1 MEKNYFIRNDKTYLI
16 IIAILIGS
24 IFVFGHFY
32 TGTILLGLYIIFLIY
47 NIKVIKNKNGEWKKI
62 LEDFSVKI
70 DISTRNILTN
80 IPFPLTIINGKG
92 NILWYN
98 QKFFNI
104 LNQNEILGNKIC
116 DIVTEINIKDILE
129 KNKRE
134 FNYVKIEEKYY
145 NVFVNVKG
153 NKEAINNKN
162 KTIFLYFYDVTKEVN
177 LRNKINQEKE
187 VIILIEVDNLDE
199 VIKTTKEDKVLLL
212 SAEIERTL
220 KTYAQNL
227 NAMIT
232 KYSTSKYIMV
242 ANTKIMEKEM
252 KKNFEILDEMR
263 DIDLGNELTV
273 TLSIGAGYGGKTPLE
288 NYNFAT
294 SAKEL
299 ALGRG
304 GDQVVVKNKDK
315 IKFYG
320 GKTKEVA
327 KRTKV
332 RVRVVGHALVDI
344 INKSSNV
351 FIMGHSNPDIDSIG
365 AAIGLNIVSK
375 YLGKE
380 AYIILDEVNTGIEKA
395 IKKIKDEGLYNELF
409 ITKEQYLNKF
419 NRNSLL
425 ILVDVNSKSYVQNL
439 QVLDSIDRIVIIDHH
454 RKSTDS
460 IEGAL
465 VEYIEPYASST
476 CELITE
482 MLQYMMDNPKKYIS
496 PIYAEML
503 LAGIYVDTKNFYF
516 KTGVRTFEAAAYLKQ
531 IGADILEVKKMFLHD
546 IGTILK
552 KYKIMSLS
560 TIENN
565 ICIAICPP
573 EIQDTVLAAQ
583 VSDELLNITGIQA
596 SFVLVKIK
604 NEVFISG
611 RSNGDINVQLI
622 LEELGGGGHLN
633 IAGARLKEVSINEAR
648 DKLKIA
654 IDKYLMEGEK

>member
-1 MEKNYFIRNDKTYLI
+1 MEKNYFIRNDKAYLI

-24 IFVFGHFY
+24 IFAFGHFY
-32 TGTILLGLYIIFLIY
+32 AGSILLVLYIIFLIY

-70 DISTRNILTN
+70 DVSTRNILTN
-80 IPFPLTIINGKG
+80 IPLPLTIINGKG

-104 LNQNEILGNKIC
+104 LNQNEILGNKIN
-116 DIVTEINIKDILE
+116 DIVTEINIEDILD
-129 KNKRE
+129 KNKKE
-134 FNYVKIEEKYY
+134 LNYVKIEEKYY
-145 NVFVNVKG
+145 NIFINIKG

-162 KTIFLYFYDVTKEVN
+162 KTIFLYFYDVTQEVELRKEI
-177 LRNKINQEKE
+177 KQEKE

-199 VIKTTKEDKVLLL
+199 VIKTTQEDKVLLL

-232 KYSTSKYIMV
+232 KYSTSKYIML
-242 ANTKIMEKEM
+242 ANARIMKEEM

-273 TLSIGAGYGGKTPLE
+273 TLSIGAGYGGNTPLE
-288 NYNFAT
+288 NYNFAV

-380 AYIILDEVNTGIEKA
+380 AYIILDEINTGIEKA
-395 IKKIKDEGLYNELF
+395 IKKIKHEGLYNELF

-425 ILVDVNSKSYVQNL
+425 ILVDVNSKSYVQDL
-439 QVLDSIDRIVIIDHH
+439 QVLQSIDRIVIIDHH

-460 IEGAL
+460 IEGSL

-482 MLQYMMDNPKKYIS
+482 MLQYMMDNPKKHIN

-546 IGTILK
+546 LETILK

-633 IAGARLKEVSINEAR
+633 IAGARLNEVSINEAR